1 MGDLGGSVIDIP
13 NPRIDK
19 TMNSENIYLG
29 STILALSMLF
39 IAISIP
45 LVKRKIK
52 MNPWYGVRIPKS
64 FESEENWYKINAY
77 GGKRLIAW
85 SSLLLLIG
93 IAAFFIPLDESS
105 MGASALTI
113 LLAFSPLIVVIPAII
128 EILIFSRKL

>member
-1 MGDLGGSVIDIP
+1 
-13 NPRIDK
+13 
-19 TMNSENIYLG
+19 MNSENIYLG
-29 STILALSMLF
+29 STLTAVSILF
-39 IAISIP
+39 ISLSIP

-52 MNPWYGVRIPKS
+52 MNHLYGVRIPKA

-93 IAAFFIPLDESS
+93 IAAFFIPLDEGDP
-105 MGASALTI
+105 GASALTI

-128 EILIFSRKL
+128 EIISFSRKM